1 MILLGLIVMLAG
13 AGLGAAT
20 VLASR
25 GAVEAVTLSVFG
37 FTRETG
43 PLELLAVGALS
54 GFVTCLGLA
63 LVLGAIRGRARRRR
77 EEELEDRID
86 ELEEIH
92 EDELDRIREAVAEA
106 KLKDADFAR
115 REKAM
120 QERGAR
126 IEARERELGL
136 RSGPPT
142 TREHPTRPTESSPE
156 RPSASPAGAPP
167 NPAHD
172 RPSRGTYER
181 PAPGAYEQ
189 GATGQYEQGAPG
201 PYDHPAPG
209 QYDRAAQGGYEA
221 QTGAFDP
228 GAGGEQSAWPE
239 PAPPRQV
246 QRRRRSGV

>member
-43 PLELLAVGALS
+43 PLELLAVGTLS
-54 GFVTCLGLA
+54 GFATCLGLA
-63 LVLGAIRGRARRRR
+63 LLVGALRGRAHARR

-86 ELEEIH
+86 ELVDIH
-92 EDELDRIREAVAEA
+92 EDELDRVRKAVAEA

-115 REKAM
+115 REEAM
-120 QERGAR
+120 KERAAQ

-136 RSGPPT
+136 RSGPSA
-142 TREHPTRPTESSPE
+142 TRDQAARPAEASPE
-156 RPSASPAGAPP
+156 RPSGPAAPATP
-167 NPAHD
+167 PPAYA
-172 RPSRGTYER
+172 RPSAGS
-181 PAPGAYEQ
+181 
-189 GATGQYEQGAPG
+189 
-201 PYDHPAPG
+201 
-209 QYDRAAQGGYEA
+209 YDRAAAPAGYDHD
-221 QTGAFDP
+221 TSSFDP
-228 GAGGEQSAWPE
+228 RSAGGDGSAWPE

-246 QRRRRSGV
+246 QRRRRSSV